1 MSTLNDSSTIFISLF
16 IKSANM
22 RVLSQHASHEGLI
35 LKSNAGLT
43 RFRRV
48 SWQVWIFAYTA
59 SQGPEITP
67 SAGPECP
74 SYPCHK
80 PFLFLALTLT
90 LSVMLTLTLTVFL
103 TLTLN

>member
-1 MSTLNDSSTIFISLF
+1 L
-16 IKSANM
+16 A
-22 RVLSQHASHEGLI
+22 
-35 LKSNAGLT
+35 
-43 RFRRV
+43 
-48 SWQVWIFAYTA
+48 VWVFAYTA

-74 SYPCHK
+74 SYPCPN

-103 TLTLN
+103 TLTIN